1 MLDTLQGIIHGR
13 TIILDT
19 DPGLEDGRKVEVVLR
34 QNKLPPPPPGWRPG
48 GTETAAG
55 MLAAEWTETDDR
67 IFAEIQQDRK
77 AFRFREE
84 GQ

>member
-1 MLDTLQGIIHGR
+1 MLETLQGIIHGK
-13 TIILDT
+13 TIILET
-19 DPGLEDGRKVEVVLR
+19 DPGLKDGKVEVVVR

-48 GTETAAG
+48 GTETTAG
-55 MLAAEWTETDDR
+55 MMAEEWNEKDDR
-67 IFAEIQQDRK
+67 IFEEIQADRK